1 MWGHY
6 ENISKNNW
14 TVFKTKRDQLHHKN
28 TLVSRIRK
36 DDVEFFKELLRSPE
50 YDIDKRIVPTL
61 YAQSSYL
68 QNHPTLIQV
77 AAFFDSFSPENS
89 DSNIISSALNCFRS
103 YIISYK
109 KSYVVKNVR
118 KYLLHKKNIK
128 DLRKLWDKDSKM
140 QKKEI

>member
-1 MWGHY
+1 MLCLFLL
-6 ENISKNNW
+6 ISFSFCKKKYSGFWNLP
-14 TVFKTKRDQLHHKN
+14 KM
-28 TLVSRIRK
+28 
-36 DDVEFFKELLRSPE
+36 KELQKNQK
-50 YDIDKRIVPTL
+50 Y
-61 YAQSSYL
+61 
-68 QNHPTLIQV
+68 IQV